1 MRLAELAVP
10 YMGHTQIPKK
20 RVYLTIYGPSNA
32 PLVHD
37 FGRPCEVHAVRLLS
51 TQFQYDGIPACY
63 GCLTFN
69 LDNAPWVNESQ
80 GVLSVLGSTSR
91 YTWKCNFQAPVNAIG
106 SFEYL
111 WADTECDTTARFR
124 NPWFCNTLGLT
135 AAFVDVNGTGI
146 TLPSITDSWLCIT
159 VEVLLTER

>member
-1 MRLAELAVP
+1 MIAVRLAELAVP
-10 YMGHTQIPKK
+10 HMGHAHPPKK

-63 GCLTFN
+63 GCITFN

-80 GVLSVLGSTSR
+80 GLLSVLGNTSPGPCQR
-91 YTWKCNFQAPVNAIG
+91 HWIF
-106 SFEYL
+106 
-111 WADTECDTTARFR
+111 
-124 NPWFCNTLGLT
+124 
-135 AAFVDVNGTGI
+135 
-146 TLPSITDSWLCIT
+146 
-159 VEVLLTER
+159 